1 MAKGYNATGDVLTTT
16 RDGQDLNEIWRQY
29 QELLEAFN
37 ATRQPLID
45 LLSYNTDQIVEDVA
59 QAVEEDFELASEF
72 GVPKSVRPLTT
83 VQQRAFD
90 FNWYDVAARFT
101 FQFLA
106 DATAT
111 QVDQVANQ
119 ILEADNRLIFKLVM
133 KRLFNNVNTST
144 LVNNV
149 AYNAKPLYNAD
160 SEYIPPYKTNTFV
173 AATHTHYV
181 TSGAA
186 TMDSGDL
193 ESIASLLEEHGY
205 TKGNGFQIVIMI
217 NPAQANP
224 IRLYRAGQ
232 TNQNAVVA
240 TYDFVP
246 PSGTNVI
253 LASTVTLFGQQPA
266 QTFAGF
272 DVVGAYGPYLI
283 VQDGNVP
290 AGYIFAFATQG
301 GNESLNLVGIR
312 QHATAGMRGLILK
325 GGDRNSYPLINST
338 YIHGLGT
345 GIRTRGAG
353 AVMQI
358 TAAGSYTIP
367 TIYQ

>member
-1 MAKGYNATGDVLTTT
+1 MAKGFSVSGDILTTT

-29 QELLEAFN
+29 QELLQQFN

-45 LLSYNTDQIVEDVA
+45 LLSFSIDTIVEDVA
-59 QAVEEDFELASEF
+59 QAVEEDFEQASEF
-72 GVPKSVRPLTT
+72 GVPRSVRPAPT
-83 VQQRAFD
+83 VQQRAFGFD
-90 FNWYDVAARFT
+90 WWDVSARFT
-101 FQFLA
+101 FQFLS
-106 DATAT
+106 DATAA
-111 QVDQVANQ
+111 QVDAVQAQ
-119 ILEADNRLIFKLVM
+119 ILEADNRLQFKLVM
-133 KRLFNNVNTST
+133 KRLFNNANTST
-144 LVNNV
+144 VVNGT

-160 SEYIPPYKTNTFV
+160 GEYIPPYK
-173 AATHTHYV
+173 ATSFTPGSHTHYV

-193 ESIASLLEEHGY
+193 ESVASLLEEHGY
-205 TKGNGFQIVIMI
+205 TRSNGFQVVIMV
-217 NPAQANP
+217 NPAQANA

-246 PSGTNVI
+246 PTGTNLI
-253 LASTVTLFGQQPA
+253 LPSTSQVFGQQPGP
-266 QTFAGF
+266 TWGGF

-283 VQDGNVP
+283 VQDSNIP
-290 AGYIFAFATQG
+290 SGYVFAFATQG
-301 GNESLNLVGIR
+301 GNTTTNLVGIR
-312 QHATAGMRGLILK
+312 EHANASLRGLILK
-325 GGDRNSYPLINST
+325 GGDRTNYPLINST

-358 TAAGSYTIP
+358 TAAGSYTTP
-367 TIYQ
+367 VAYQ